1 MGAAVAVAARGSSL
15 CRIHL
20 AEIALQ
26 ADPRPAQV
34 MGHVQMP
41 TVLALS
47 ITERGCGAWVQV
59 QKTPCRSLTGERSVL
74 PVRCL
79 VHLQKTLYI
88 YTKRCVQYDWHT
100 SSSRRRSKAVERE
113 R

>member
-74 PVRCL
+74 PGQMPGTFTKNS
-79 VHLQKTLYI
+79 VHLHKTL
-88 YTKRCVQYDWHT
+88 
-100 SSSRRRSKAVERE
+100 RSV
-113 R
+113 